1 MTIYNYIISFL
12 LVMILIWVVG
22 CGTTIG
28 QAKTN
33 INESNMAIDRTIMT
47 IEIGQ
52 IGTNDNSP
60 GDSQ

>member
-52 IGTNDNSP
+52 IGTNDNSL